1 MRKPL
6 ALIVEDEAFIVA
18 DLEASLK
25 RAGFAVSAAP
35 SCERAR
41 EILSFLKPD
50 IAILDIILRDCDSD
64 EIAEQ
69 LTFRQIPFLIYSGTD
84 LDGRSEAFKA
94 GKFVVKPADTSALVR
109 LAVSLTA
116 R

>member
-25 RAGFAVSAAP
+25 RAGFAVSAAA
-35 SCERAR
+35 SCERTR
-41 EILSFLKPD
+41 EILSYLQPD
-50 IAILDIILRDCDSD
+50 IAILDIILRDCDSG

-69 LTFRQIPFLIYSGTD
+69 LALRQIPFLVYSGTD

-94 GKFVVKPADTSALVR
+94 GKFVGKPANTSELVR